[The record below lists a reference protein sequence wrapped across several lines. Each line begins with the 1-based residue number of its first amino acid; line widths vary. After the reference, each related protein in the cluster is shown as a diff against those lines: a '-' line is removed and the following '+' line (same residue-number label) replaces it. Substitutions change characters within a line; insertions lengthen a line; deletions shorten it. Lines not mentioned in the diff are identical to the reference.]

1 MVVRVN
7 NVFVEDHVAAADAGA
22 AAESRQD
29 AATVGMAELQ
39 VAAGG
44 RSFSLQAGL
53 QYSER
58 HQNPVPYRRGLHP
71 EFLGQSW
78 FEKLNQID
86 ESVSAA
92 RTVWRSWPSTS

>member
-1 MVVRVN
+1 MVVGVN
-7 NVFVEDHVAAADAGA
+7 DVFVEDHIAAADAGA

-29 AATVGMAELQ
+29 AAAVGMVELQ
-39 VAAGG
+39 AATSG

-58 HQNPVPYRRGLHP
+58 HQNPVPYRRDLHP

-78 FEKLNQID
+78 LQKLNQID

-92 RTVWRSWPSTS
+92 RTVWRSWPSAS